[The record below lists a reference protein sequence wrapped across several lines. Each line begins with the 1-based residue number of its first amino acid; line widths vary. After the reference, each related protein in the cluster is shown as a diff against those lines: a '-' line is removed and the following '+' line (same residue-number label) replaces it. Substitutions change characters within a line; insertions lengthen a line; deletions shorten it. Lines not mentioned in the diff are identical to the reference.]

1 MIDFLSYLLYNNK
14 REFMERKDKREVVD
28 SIVWDYLISDNS
40 EIHDRIEAMFI
51 AHLIS
56 RLVEDDDIIVDDIRG
71 YIGESL
77 QAVSHRCTDRWKDVE
92 RLASLIH
99 SAIIIS
105 EQDEVDDD
113 EAVANICEDV
123 AGGPAADDV
132 AVAVAVYCV
141 LRHYDD
147 FDSAFTVAMSYS
159 TRLNALAA
167 ILVFNIMG
175 AARGVKA
182 LPPQSREMVESEPMI
197 QEFMEYVCQID
208 I

>member
-1 MIDFLSYLLYNNK
+1 MK
-14 REFMERKDKREVVD
+14 RKDKREVVD
-28 SIVWDYLISDNS
+28 SIVWDDLISDNS
-40 EIHDRIEAMFI
+40 EMHDRIEAMFI

-92 RLASLIH
+92 RLASIIH

-167 ILVFNIMG
+167 ILVFNIIG

-182 LPPQSREMVESEPMI
+182 LPPQSREMVESEPVM

>member
-1 MIDFLSYLLYNNK
+1 
-14 REFMERKDKREVVD
+14 MERKDKREVVD

-77 QAVSHRCTDRWKDVE
+77 QVVSQRCPDRWKDIE

-105 EQDEVDDD
+105 EQDEVDDA
-113 EAVANICEDV
+113 EAVVNICEDV

-159 TRLNALAA
+159 IRLNALAA
-167 ILVFNIMG
+167 ILVFDIMG
-175 AARGVKA
+175 AAKGIRT
-182 LPPQSREMVESEPMI
+182 LPPQCRKMVESVPMI
-197 QEFMEYVCQID
+197 QELFSSVLGKNEY
-208 I
+208 

>member
-1 MIDFLSYLLYNNK
+1 MSYLLYNNK
-14 REFMERKDKREVVD
+14 REFMKRRDKREVAD
-28 SIVWDYLISDNS
+28 SIIWDYLTSDNS
-40 EIHDRIEAMFI
+40 DAHDRIEAMFI

-56 RLVEDDDIIVDDIRG
+56 RLAEDDDIIVDDIRG

-77 QAVSHRCTDRWKDVE
+77 QVVSQRCPDRWKDVE

-105 EQDEVDDD
+105 EQDEVDDV
-113 EAVANICEDV
+113 ESVANICEDV
-123 AGGPAADDV
+123 AGGPAIDDV

-167 ILVFNIMG
+167 ILVFDIMG
-175 AARGVKA
+175 AAKGIRR
-182 LPPQSREMVESEPMI
+182 LPPQCRKMVESTPIM
-197 QEFMEYVCQID
+197 QELFSSVWDNEY
-208 I
+208 